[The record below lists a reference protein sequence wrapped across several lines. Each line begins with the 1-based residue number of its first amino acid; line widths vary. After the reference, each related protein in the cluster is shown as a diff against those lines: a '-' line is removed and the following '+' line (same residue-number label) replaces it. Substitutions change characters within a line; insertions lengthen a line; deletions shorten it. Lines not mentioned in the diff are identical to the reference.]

1 MSRPCELSKPPRIF
15 IYPQLPQW
23 GAVWNGRLTPLHDH
37 LRRSQHYT
45 ADGSCADFFV
55 VSNHQKP
62 GGKMG
67 KSSAMV
73 AASFEWLAQKW
84 PYWNQTAGRGLV
96 RHLLLM
102 PCDHGPGD
110 CMYDRSFLPKKAARL
125 GSVPLPDA
133 LNPLSPRR
141 MVAFVNEN
149 GAPGSFNFFIRGLD
163 IRLPSGELHDC
174 GPFCGT
180 PKPQRPGRGRSR
192 QGSVAQLVLR
202 QFSPWLPERPE
213 AERESLLRAARPYRL
228 FWAGR
233 ASGRKGFRGDLFRFH
248 TNKSNHS
255 NHLRDGWLL
264 HDTSGRHQPHGAA
277 TVAATRRRGWF
288 AESMA
293 RSDFCYSPP
302 GQYHGDSDRYLP
314 AVLYGC
320 IPIFPKDGEALPY
333 DEVLPWANASLRV
346 GLGDVASL
354 HTIIAAV
361 SPARL
366 LQMRRK
372 LGTIWRRLLWTST
385 FTGASCASGAGG
397 SCVLAW
403 ERPGQPQRSLPPRY
417 LGEDPSQDAFATFV
431 EVLRARLKTSER

>member
-1 MSRPCELSKPPRIF
+1 
-15 IYPQLPQW
+15 
-23 GAVWNGRLTPLHDH
+23 
-37 LRRSQHYT
+37 
-45 ADGSCADFFV
+45 
-55 VSNHQKP
+55 
-62 GGKMG
+62 
-67 KSSAMV
+67 
-73 AASFEWLAQKW
+73 
-84 PYWNQTAGRGLV
+84 
-96 RHLLLM
+96 
-102 PCDHGPGD
+102 
-110 CMYDRSFLPKKAARL
+110 
-125 GSVPLPDA
+125 
-133 LNPLSPRR
+133 
-141 MVAFVNEN
+141 
-149 GAPGSFNFFIRGLD
+149 
-163 IRLPSGELHDC
+163 
-174 GPFCGT
+174 
-180 PKPQRPGRGRSR
+180 
-192 QGSVAQLVLR
+192 
-202 QFSPWLPERPE
+202 
-213 AERESLLRAARPYRL
+213 
-228 FWAGR
+228 
-233 ASGRKGFRGDLFRFH
+233 
-248 TNKSNHS
+248 
-255 NHLRDGWLL
+255 
-264 HDTSGRHQPHGAA
+264 
-277 TVAATRRRGWF
+277 
-288 AESMA
+288 MA

-372 LGTIWRRLLWTST
+372 LGTIWRRLLWTSI